1 MPNGDVDA
9 KENRALDKSLDTS
22 GKDIYRKGYKKGRSK
37 GFWEGFW
44 KGSIGGILATAM
56 VTLGIAGATH
66 LVGGIID
73 KFNNNTNEYVESGY
87 HAVIDSTHPATDP
100 GTYWYDY
107 KSIADI
113 YDPESMDLYS
123 YIFGVYK
130 KVGWDNESAIN
141 SMNQVMH
148 YLCEK
153 GLTDCDDFGSFCDKI
168 GACTVTDGKKE
179 IDLREFQRR
188 MAEYVSRYND
198 LSNMK
203 SEVAAKEDELS
214 SSFGHSF

>member
-1 MPNGDVDA
+1 MPNEDVDA

-22 GKDIYRKGYKKGRSK
+22 DKEIYRTGYKKGRSAGYKQGFRK
-37 GFWEGFW
+37 GA
-44 KGSIGGILATAM
+44 IYTIVVTAL
-56 VTLGIAGATH
+56 VTLGIKGATH
-66 LVGGIID
+66 LVGGVID
-73 KFNNNTNEYVESGY
+73 NFNNTNEYVESGY
-87 HAVIDSTHPATDP
+87 HAVIDSTHSATDP

-107 KSIADI
+107 KSIADN
-113 YDPESMDLYS
+113 YDPQSMDLYS

-153 GLTDCDDFGSFCDKI
+153 GLTDCDDFSSFCDKI
-168 GACTVTDGKKE
+168 GACKVTDGKKE
-179 IDLREFQRR
+179 IDLGAFQQR
-188 MAEYVSRYND
+188 MAEYVKQYND
-198 LSNMK
+198 LSDMK
-203 SEVAAKEDELS
+203 SEVATKEDELS